1 MAVVHSGAVAVLEAV
16 VRDPMLGSGS
26 RFFDEND

>member
-1 MAVVHSGAVAVLEAV
+1 MAVVHSGVVAVLDAV

-26 RFFDEND
+26 RIFDEDD